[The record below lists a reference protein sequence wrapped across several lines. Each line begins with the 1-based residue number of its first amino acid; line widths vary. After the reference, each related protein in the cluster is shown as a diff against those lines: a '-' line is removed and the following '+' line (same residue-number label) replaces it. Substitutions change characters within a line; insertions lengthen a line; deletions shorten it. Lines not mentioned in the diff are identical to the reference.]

1 MADETGPKPHVNHGM
16 AMAISIWAIVLI
28 SVSFFFKYRVP
39 ELASDRGGLDTL
51 YNVILG
57 ITGTAF
63 VIVQVVL
70 GLYIWR
76 FRHREGAQGSHWH
89 ESHKME
95 MLWTLGTAMVL
106 IPIVFSG
113 IVQWNRVQAAPPD
126 DAFVVEAVG
135 AQFQWDFRYPGPD
148 GKFGEFRPELYSL
161 SNPLG
166 IDPADAASADDFSR
180 TNQLVLPVNRP
191 IHVRLR
197 SKDVQHAFFLPNFR
211 VKQDLVPGM
220 ATAVTFTPIKVG
232 EYEIA
237 CAELC
242 GLGHYRMRAF
252 LTVMS
257 EADFQKWLSEQSA
270 APAAAASP

>member
-1 MADETGPKPHVNHGM
+1 MADDNEIQPSANHGM

-28 SVSFFFKYRVP
+28 SVAFFFKYGVP
-39 ELASDRGGLDTL
+39 ELASERSAQDTL
-51 YNVILG
+51 YYVILA
-57 ITGTAF
+57 ITGTAY
-63 VIVQVVL
+63 VIVQIVL

-76 FRHREGAQGSHWH
+76 FRHKEGAKGSYWH
-89 ESHKME
+89 DSHKME
-95 MLWTLGTAMVL
+95 VFWTVGTAVVL

-113 IVQWNRVQAAPPD
+113 LVVWNKVQAAPPP
-126 DAFVVEAVG
+126 DAIVIEGVG

-148 GKFGEFRPELYSL
+148 GKFGAFRPELYSL
-161 SNPLG
+161 ENPLG
-166 IDPADAASADDFSR
+166 LDPADPASADDFER
-180 TNQLVLPVNRP
+180 TNQLVIPVNRV
-191 IHVRLR
+191 IYIRLR

-220 ATAVTFTPIKVG
+220 QTGATFTPTKIG

-252 LTVMS
+252 LSVKS
-257 EADFQKWLSEQSA
+257 QADYDAWLREQSQQQ
-270 APAAAASP
+270 ASAGN

>member
-1 MADETGPKPHVNHGM
+1 MAEDNRVQPSVNHGI

-28 SVSFFFKYRVP
+28 SVGFFFKYGVP
-39 ELASDRGGLDTL
+39 ELASERTSQDTL
-51 YNVILG
+51 YYVILG
-57 ITGTAF
+57 ITGTAY
-63 VIVQVVL
+63 VIVQIVL

-76 FRHREGAQGSHWH
+76 FRHKEGAEGSYWH

-95 MLWTLGTAMVL
+95 VFWTVGTAVVL

-113 IVQWNRVQAAPPD
+113 LVVWNKVQAAPPP
-126 DAFVVEAVG
+126 DAIEIEGVG

-148 GKFGEFRPELYSL
+148 GKFGAFRPELYSL
-161 SNPLG
+161 ENPLG
-166 IDPADAASADDFSR
+166 IDPADPASADDFER
-180 TNQLVLPVNRP
+180 TNQLVLPVNRVVH
-191 IHVRLR
+191 ISLR
-197 SKDVQHAFFLPNFR
+197 SKDVQHALFLPNFR

-220 ATAVTFTPIKVG
+220 RTGVVFTPTKIG

-257 EADFQKWLSEQSA
+257 QADYDNWLVQQSQPPSA
-270 APAAAASP
+270 AGN